1 MKARK
6 KLPNTVNNNDHVIM
20 LLLMKPPPFLFSTST
35 VDLKFESSNK
45 INRQR

>member
-6 KLPNTVNNNDHVIM
+6 KLPNTVNNKDHVIM

-35 VDLKFESSNK
+35 VDLKFESLNK